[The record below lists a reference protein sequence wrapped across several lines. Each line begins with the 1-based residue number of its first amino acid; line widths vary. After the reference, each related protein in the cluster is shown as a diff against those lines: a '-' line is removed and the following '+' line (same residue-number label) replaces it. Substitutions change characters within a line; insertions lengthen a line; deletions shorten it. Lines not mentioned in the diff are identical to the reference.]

1 MSELSRREAVIC
13 GLAAS
18 AGALVGQA
26 GADEKP
32 GVAGL
37 QPLPTNDPDLTH
49 ALSGPWGFMFSEQV
63 AFKLAGD
70 GYSRDLVI
78 TSAKNADGKPERL
91 FIRSATM
98 RIFRAD
104 ANVDAFTREGGVYWQ
119 FHDKAG
125 TFKFKE
131 PGALVLLVRE
141 HDDTVRCYSL
151 AFDERC

>member
-1 MSELSRREAVIC
+1 V
-13 GLAAS
+13 
-18 AGALVGQA
+18 
-26 GADEKP
+26 
-32 GVAGL
+32 
-37 QPLPTNDPDLTH
+37 QPLPTHDAALTM
-49 ALSGPWGFMFSEQV
+49 AQSSPAGFMFSEQLS
-63 AFKLAGD
+63 FKLAGD

-78 TSAKNADGKPERL
+78 TSAKDAEGKPERV

-104 ANVDAFTREGGVYWQ
+104 AGIDAFTREGGVYWQ

-151 AFDERC
+151 TFDERC